1 MNCHLPWKLSDMTG
15 ISAEKLQ
22 RNINQQV
29 SYLGLYK
36 GELVKE
42 ALRFNVASILK
53 YACLHRNSFGNDP
66 LSRKATDCLIVFLH
80 SMAFQRNAFFTP
92 SDSET
97 SIQAKGCRNLHR
109 LMLENL
115 KATMRYIDYSV
126 LLDHANGNVDV
137 SGMLEKRE
145 DIYSE
150 VFPDEVLLDVCGRE
164 SVNDAFF
171 SIIDMENSGE
181 GSFIDYDVKSICQ
194 LDDGLCDMLSL
205 PSSSQ
210 DAFGED
216 SRYGII
222 GDMAKYLETPFIR
235 HSGRF
240 YSFVT
245 RFSLGRIHDKV
256 SPLYPVD
263 DEVLDEDEASCAADE
278 AEEVCEGDSEAD
290 TCFGEA
296 DGALVETP
304 YEEPHGDA
312 MEDGMVDEESV
323 DEDLCDDEP
332 DDVFE
337 DEPQFEDDGAPC
349 DVEQPSE
356 EALDEYEDES
366 EEFDEPLD
374 EFLPLEDEGLH
385 GDVAPA
391 EPCGSDDEE
400 PCVDDEPDEGDD
412 GYALVGDDAYSYLDD
427 ASPEEFETDP
437 LLEEQESLY
446 DADDDDDAYDEEPLE
461 QAGDGSSLDGGDDP
475 YSERSLFDSFDD
487 DEALDSSDDADATAE
502 QSEEPAVD
510 ETAVDGIEAEEQHDV
525 HNEPVSDENEPESND
540 EDIVEQTEA
549 VVEEHGSNECTEEEA
564 SDDTPDED
572 ASPLGVP
579 SEEEPAEEVCPPV
592 SDSEDE
598 VVPDDEEDA
607 PEVDQKSASG
617 SNGLLGQVMKSFT
630 KSNPVVQ
637 YVEQCTDEQ
646 RSELEGVMEKAL
658 SACQA
663 DGRDKMF
670 AIPDTTIS
678 VCIFQLTKDP
688 MLEIQRKENVGALMF
703 ADGHDSWNSLELYIN
718 DLGSLVRSDYRKI
731 TRFSFSDW
739 EWKIVEKLGHR
750 IMDRRAK

>member
-137 SGMLEKRE
+137 SGMLENRE
-145 DIYSE
+145 DIYSK

-210 DAFGED
+210 DGFGED

-235 HSGRF
+235 HSGRL

-245 RFSLGRIHDKV
+245 RFALGRIHDKV

-263 DEVLDEDEASCAADE
+263 DEVQDEEEAPCTAEE
-278 AEEVCEGDSEAD
+278 AEEVCEGASEAD
-290 TCFGEA
+290 TCFCEA
-296 DGALVETP
+296 DDVLGETP
-304 YEEPHGDA
+304 CEEPHGDA
-312 MEDGMVDEESV
+312 MEDGMVDEEPV
-323 DEDLCDDEP
+323 DEDPCDDEP
-332 DDVFE
+332 DGVFE

-385 GDVAPA
+385 GDDAPA
-391 EPCGSDDEE
+391 EPCESDVME
-400 PCVDDEPDEGDD
+400 PCGDEDEPDEGDD

-437 LLEEQESLY
+437 LLDEQESLY
-446 DADDDDDAYDEEPLE
+446 DADDDDDAYDEESSE
-461 QAGDGSSLDGGDDP
+461 QAGDGSSLDGDDP

-487 DEALDSSDDADATAE
+487 DEALDSADDADTTAE
-502 QSEEPAVD
+502 QIDEPAAD
-510 ETAVDGIEAEEQHDV
+510 EAEEQYDV
-525 HNEPVSDENEPESND
+525 QEEPVSDENEPESN
-540 EDIVEQTEA
+540 EKDIVEQAEA
-549 VVEEHGSNECTEEEA
+549 VVEGHGTNECTEEEA
-564 SDDTPDED
+564 FAGTPDED
-572 ASPLGVP
+572 ASPLGIP
-579 SEEEPAEEVCPPV
+579 AEEKPVEEVCPPV
-592 SDSEDE
+592 SDSEEE
-598 VVPDDEEDA
+598 VEPDDEEEA
-607 PEVDQKSASG
+607 PEVEQKSASG

-658 SACQA
+658 SACRT

-718 DLGSLVRSDYRKI
+718 DLGLLVRSDYRKI

-739 EWKIVEKLGHR
+739 EWKIVEKLGRR

>member
-53 YACLHRNSFGNDP
+53 YACLHRNSFGNDL

-137 SGMLEKRE
+137 SGMLENRE
-145 DIYSE
+145 DIYSK

-210 DAFGED
+210 DGFGED

-245 RFSLGRIHDKV
+245 RFALGRIHDRV

-263 DEVLDEDEASCAADE
+263 DEVQDEDETPCAAE
-278 AEEVCEGDSEAD
+278 ASEEVREGASEAD

-296 DGALVETP
+296 DDALGETP

-312 MEDGMVDEESV
+312 MEDGMVDEEPV
-323 DEDLCDDEP
+323 DEDPCDDEP

-337 DEPQFEDDGAPC
+337 DEPQCEDD
-349 DVEQPSE
+349 D
-356 EALDEYEDES
+356 
-366 EEFDEPLD
+366 
-374 EFLPLEDEGLH
+374 
-385 GDVAPA
+385 APA
-391 EPCGSDDEE
+391 EPCESDVME
-400 PCVDDEPDEGDD
+400 PCGDEDEPDEGDD

-437 LLEEQESLY
+437 LLDEQESLY
-446 DADDDDDAYDEEPLE
+446 DADDDDDAYDEESLE
-461 QAGDGSSLDGGDDP
+461 QAGDGSSLDGDDP

-487 DEALDSSDDADATAE
+487 DEALDSADDADTTVE
-502 QSEEPAVD
+502 QIDEPAAD
-510 ETAVDGIEAEEQHDV
+510 EAEAEEQYDV
-525 HNEPVSDENEPESND
+525 QEEPVSDENEPESN
-540 EDIVEQTEA
+540 EKDIVEQAEA
-549 VVEEHGSNECTEEEA
+549 VVEGHGSNECTEEV
-564 SDDTPDED
+564 SDDIPDED
-572 ASPLGVP
+572 ASPLGIP
-579 SEEEPAEEVCPPV
+579 AEEEPKEKACPSV
-592 SDSEDE
+592 SDSEEE
-598 VVPDDEEDA
+598 VEPDDEEET
-607 PEVDQKSASG
+607 PEVEQKPASG

-658 SACQA
+658 SACRT

-739 EWKIVEKLGHR
+739 EWKIVEKLGRR